1 MKNRKDFITYLIIA
15 ALIILARLSL
25 VISPVDHP
33 LVKQSIFSWTW
44 IICLLAGGA
53 AALLLS
59 SHAGFPT
66 IWERGIRNKHRF
78 GIPLLAGT
86 VFFAVQLPIS
96 LALKIPNIH
105 IPFPHSL
112 PVYMMFAGLLE
123 IFFHLIPIAVIVW
136 VSSTLVFRRK
146 WSDEIFWIGALLI
159 SLYEPLTQIGGLKAM
174 GILPNLFW
182 AVIMF
187 AFIYLANLVPL
198 FLFRRYG
205 FMGNLVFRLTFY
217 SLWHIIWP
225 LIWF

>member
-1 MKNRKDFITYLIIA
+1 
-15 ALIILARLSL
+15 
-25 VISPVDHP
+25 
-33 LVKQSIFSWTW
+33 
-44 IICLLAGGA
+44 
-53 AALLLS
+53 
-59 SHAGFPT
+59 
-66 IWERGIRNKHRF
+66 
-78 GIPLLAGT
+78 
-86 VFFAVQLPIS
+86 
-96 LALKIPNIH
+96 
-105 IPFPHSL
+105 
-112 PVYMMFAGLLE
+112 MMFAGLLE